1 MNIYSLTQ
9 KLQEILQKIEV
20 LILKK
25 WGNEPKQKQT
35 KRIIVVTTE
44 NKCVFCGEVVPEGR
58 QVCGKCE
65 QRIKIFDG
73 QQWD

>member
-1 MNIYSLTQ
+1 M
-9 KLQEILQKIEV
+9 
-20 LILKK
+20 KK